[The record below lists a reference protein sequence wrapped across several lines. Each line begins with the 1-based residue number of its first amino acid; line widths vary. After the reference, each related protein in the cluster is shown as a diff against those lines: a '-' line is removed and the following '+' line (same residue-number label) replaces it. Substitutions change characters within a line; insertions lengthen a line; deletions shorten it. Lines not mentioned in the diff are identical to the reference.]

1 MRSLLRYGISLTISL
16 FGIWLLWSGHY
27 TPLLIILGF
36 VCCLSVVLIVH
47 RMGILDAESQ
57 PVHLVFKLLRYI
69 PWLLGQIVLANIQV
83 ARIVLNPRL
92 PVSPKVFTVKAGQ
105 HTDLGRA
112 IHANSIT
119 LTPGTVSLKVDAA
132 SIEVHALTEDF
143 ADGAQQGEMDR
154 RVSQLEGG
162 A

>member
-1 MRSLLRYGISLTISL
+1 MRSLVRYGISLTISL
-16 FGIWLLWSGHY
+16 FSIWLLWSGHY
-27 TPLLIILGF
+27 TPLLVILGF
-36 VCCLSVVLIVH
+36 ICCLSVVLIVH

-69 PWLLGQIVLANIQV
+69 PWLLGQIALANLQV
-83 ARIVLNPRL
+83 ARIVLHPRL
-92 PVSPKVFTVKAGQ
+92 PISPKVFTVDTSQ

-119 LTPGTVSLKVDAA
+119 LTPGTVAMKVDET
-132 SIEVHALTEDF
+132 SIEIHALTEDF
-143 ADGAQQGEMDR
+143 ADGVHQGEMDR
-154 RVSQLEGG
+154 RVSRLEGG